1 MSSTMDP
8 ATIAT
13 AKGLFVARKSR
24 LLGMAASLTAAGLA
38 LTACS
43 GQPGAAAVVD
53 GERISENEVAATVEV
68 WQPLLQ
74 NPLTPAGMLAP
85 MIQAPVLLDVAAE
98 HGIAASAEEAEQY
111 LDDLAEQGQLETPE
125 EYPAGALE
133 VARMQ
138 MVVEE
143 LNSGSVDPQQISA
156 DLTERIGALDVELS
170 PRYGD
175 WDPEAAG
182 GSFIT
187 PTTPEWILA
196 PVDETEAETAQP
208 PVG

>member
-1 MSSTMDP
+1 MGP
-8 ATIAT
+8 ATIAS
-13 AKGLFVARKSR
+13 AKGLFVTRKSR
-24 LLGMAASLTAAGLA
+24 LLGIAASLTAAGLA

-43 GQPGAAAVVD
+43 GQPGAAAIVD
-53 GERISENEVAATVEV
+53 GQSISENEVAQTVEV

-74 NPLTPAGMLAP
+74 NQLTPAAMLAP
-85 MIQAPVLLDVAAE
+85 MIQAPVLLDVASE
-98 HGIAASAEEAEQY
+98 HGLGASVDDAVQY
-111 LDDLAEQGQLETPE
+111 LDDRAEQAQVTPPE
-125 EYPAGALE
+125 EYPDGALE

-138 MVVEE
+138 IVVEV

-156 DLTERIGALDVELS
+156 DLTERIGELDVELS
-170 PRYGD
+170 PRYGE

-196 PVDETEAETAQP
+196 PADETEQP
-208 PVG
+208 TG

>member
-1 MSSTMDP
+1 M
-8 ATIAT
+8 
-13 AKGLFVARKSR
+13 ARKSR
-24 LLGMAASLTAAGLA
+24 LLGIAASLTAAGLA

-53 GERISENEVAATVEV
+53 GQRISEYDVAQTVEI

-74 NPLTPAGMLAP
+74 DRLSPAAMLAP

-98 HGIAASAEEAEQY
+98 HGIGASLDDATQYLNDRAEQ
-111 LDDLAEQGQLETPE
+111 AQVTPPE
-125 EYPAGALE
+125 EYPDGALE

-138 MVVEE
+138 IVVEM

-156 DLTERIGALDVELS
+156 DLTERLGELEVELS
-170 PRYGD
+170 PRYGE
-175 WDPEAAG
+175 WDAEAAG
-182 GSFIT
+182 GGFIT

-196 PVDETEAETAQP
+196 PADETEQP
-208 PVG
+208 LG

>member
-1 MSSTMDP
+1 MGP
-8 ATIAT
+8 ATIAS

-24 LLGMAASLTAAGLA
+24 LLGIAASLTAAGLA

-53 GERISENEVAATVEV
+53 GQRISENAVAQTVEV

-74 NPLTPAGMLAP
+74 NQMTPAGMLAP

-98 HGIAASAEEAEQY
+98 HGIGASADEAVQYLNDRAEQ
-111 LDDLAEQGQLETPE
+111 AQVTPAE
-125 EYPAGALE
+125 EYPEGALE

-138 MVVEE
+138 IVVEL
-143 LNSGSVDPQQISA
+143 LNSGTVDTQQISA
-156 DLTERIGALDVELS
+156 DLTERIGELDVQLS
-170 PRYGD
+170 PRYGE

-187 PTTPEWILA
+187 PTTPEWLIA
-196 PVDETEAETAQP
+196 PAPEAEQ

>member
-1 MSSTMDP
+1 M
-8 ATIAT
+8 
-13 AKGLFVARKSR
+13 ARKSR
-24 LLGMAASLTAAGLA
+24 LLGIAASLTAAGLA

-53 GERISENEVAATVEV
+53 GQRISENDVAQTVEV

-74 NPLTPAGMLAP
+74 ERLSPAAMLAP

-98 HGIAASAEEAEQY
+98 HGIGASVDDATQYLNDRAEQ
-111 LDDLAEQGQLETPE
+111 AQVTPPE
-125 EYPAGALE
+125 EYPNGALE

-138 MVVEE
+138 IVVEV

-156 DLTERIGALDVELS
+156 DLTERLGELEVELS
-170 PRYGD
+170 PRYGE

-182 GSFIT
+182 GGFIA
-187 PTTPEWILA
+187 PAAPEWILA
-196 PVDETEAETAQP
+196 PADETEQP
-208 PVG
+208 LG

>member
-1 MSSTMDP
+1 M
-8 ATIAT
+8 
-13 AKGLFVARKSR
+13 ARKSR
-24 LLGMAASLTAAGLA
+24 LLGIAASLTAAGLA

-53 GERISENEVAATVEV
+53 GQRISENDVAQTVEI

-74 NPLTPAGMLAP
+74 DRLSPAAMLAP

-98 HGIAASAEEAEQY
+98 HGIGASVDDATQYLNDRAEQ
-111 LDDLAEQGQLETPE
+111 AHVSPPE
-125 EYPAGALE
+125 GALE

-138 MVVEE
+138 IVVEM

-156 DLTERIGALDVELS
+156 DLTERLGELEVELS
-170 PRYGD
+170 PRYGE
-175 WDPEAAG
+175 WDPEAADG
-182 GSFIT
+182 AFIA

-196 PVDETEAETAQP
+196 PADETEQP
-208 PVG
+208 LG